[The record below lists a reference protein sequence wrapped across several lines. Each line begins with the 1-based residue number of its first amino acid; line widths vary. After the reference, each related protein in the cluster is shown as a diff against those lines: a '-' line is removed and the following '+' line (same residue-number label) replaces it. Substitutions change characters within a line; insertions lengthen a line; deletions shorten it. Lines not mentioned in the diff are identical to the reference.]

1 MSRNKRT
8 ATRVVQAL
16 ALSALA
22 LGATVRMTDPA
33 EAAKTE
39 RVRWSVPIAFP
50 STLLALGDT
59 LPWVAKRLEEESGG
73 NIKFEIFEPGK
84 IVPGNEIF
92 DAVST
97 GKVDAGYSWM
107 GYEQGKVPA
116 SPLFGAVPFGFT
128 PWEYMAWFYYGGGK
142 ELINEVFAP
151 HNIVPIFC
159 GIVSPETAGWF
170 RFQLTSADQLKGLKI
185 RFAGLGGKVMQKMG
199 ASVTVLPAGE
209 LQQALEKGVLDA
221 TEFSIPTAD
230 EQLGFYKVAKYDYF
244 PGWHQPFT
252 AQYLYVNKGAWDKLS
267 PEYQATID
275 TTCTAGGIISLSKSE
290 ASQAAVLKKYAEAG
304 VQTETLPPEI
314 LAELKKATK
323 EVLAEESAKDPSF
336 KKVLDSQQAF
346 EAGYAKWRGLA
357 YLPSSQR

>member
-1 MSRNKRT
+1 MLRTKRT

-33 EAAKTE
+33 EAAKGD

-50 STLLALGDT
+50 SGLLALGDT
-59 LPWVAKRLEEESGG
+59 LPWVAKRLDEQTDGA
-73 NIKFEIFEPGK
+73 IKFEVFEPGK

-97 GKVDAGYSWM
+97 GKTDAGFSWM

-128 PWEYMAWFYYGGGK
+128 PWEYMSWFYFGGGQD
-142 ELINEVFAP
+142 LIKEVFSP

-170 RFQLTSADQLKGLKI
+170 RFELTSLDQLKGLKI
-185 RFAGLGGKVMQKMG
+185 RFAGLGGKVMQKAG

-230 EQLGFYKVAKYDYF
+230 EQLGFYKVAKFNYF

-267 PEYQATID
+267 PEYRAIIE
-275 TTCTAGGIISLSKSE
+275 TTCMAGVNYSITKSE
-290 ASQAAVLKKYAEAG
+290 ASSAAVLKRYADAG
-304 VQTETLPPEI
+304 ITTTQLSPDI
-314 LAELKKATK
+314 LKELKKLTN
-323 EVLAEESAKDPSF
+323 EVLAEELAKDPLF
-336 KKVLDSQQAF
+336 KKVLASQQAF
-346 EAGYAKWRGLA
+346 EADYGKWRGLA
-357 YLPSSQR
+357 YLPPAQR